1 MGFTLLF
8 AIVVL
13 LLAAFV
19 SGLRVAYQFQ
29 RAVVFR
35 LGRLHGIKGPGL
47 YWLIPFGI
55 DTQRK
60 VDIRTLTI
68 DIESQESITKDSVTI
83 KVNAVVWLK
92 ITDPERA
99 VDLGRGLLR
108 GFVSGGAH
116 DDAQH
121 HRPAHARR
129 GAQGARQDQHRTS
142 GDRRPGDRAV
152 GCQGRDGRDEGRR
165 DPAQMQRAMAQEAQ
179 AQREKRARIIKAE
192 AESEAAQKLADA
204 SIIITE
210 HPLALELRR
219 MQMIT
224 EVGAEQNTTTIVMMP
239 SEFVTMAESLG
250 KAFQAKTSTRA
261 ARSGE

>member
-1 MGFTLLF
+1 MFGYVATSVLVLVVIVALMLL
-8 AIVVL
+8 
-13 LLAAFV
+13 

-35 LGRLHGIKGPGL
+35 LGRLHSTKGPGL

-68 DIESQESITKDSVTI
+68 NIESQESITKDSVTI

-92 ITDPERA
+92 ITDPVKSVVSVADYYSASYQVALTTMRNIIGQHTLDEVLKERDKINTA
-99 VDLGRGLLR
+99 LKVIVDQATEPWG
-108 GFVSGGAH
+108 VQVEMVEMK
-116 DDAQH
+116 D
-121 HRPAHARR
+121 
-129 GAQGARQDQHRTS
+129 
-142 GDRRPGDRAV
+142 V
-152 GCQGRDGRDEGRR
+152 EI
-165 DPAQMQRAMAQEAQ
+165 PAQMQRAMAQEAQ
-179 AQREKRARIIKAE
+179 AIREKRARIIKAE

-204 SIIITE
+204 SLIITKN
-210 HPLALELRR
+210 PLALELRR

-239 SEFVTMAESLG
+239 SEFVTFAETIGNALKS
-250 KAFQAKTSTRA
+250 STKGA
-261 ARSGE
+261 